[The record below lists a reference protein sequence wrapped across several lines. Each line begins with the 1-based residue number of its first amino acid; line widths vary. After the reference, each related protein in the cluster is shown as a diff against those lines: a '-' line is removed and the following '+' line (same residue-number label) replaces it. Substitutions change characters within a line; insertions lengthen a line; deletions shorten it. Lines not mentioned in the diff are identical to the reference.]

1 MVKTNPSKK
10 DSKSKKE
17 DTRVTNRK
25 KDGDNS
31 GNKDD
36 GPEIDE
42 VQFREILAQ
51 MFPSS
56 FANEQVELAKKRKS
70 NAKDEGKK
78 RKIRKRKEDSDVS
91 SEETSDDESA
101 SEEEAQV
108 SRQSKNKASKRSG
121 GAFTIFTISPA
132 GKLNNSKRSKRTR
145 REVSEDSE
153 CEESEES
160 NSSSSSSHAS
170 SAEDNG
176 SDSDS
181 ISTEELECED
191 DTLVEMFGGKDYD
204 PEEDSDYS
212 DEDDEYMNPQ
222 DKEETDS
229 SGTEDQNT
237 VSCSDKKQLRRS
249 KRLAD
254 KAIKSGTTNTNIP
267 PINLEEFE
275 SGLQTKLDGIPP
287 AFQSKCKNLW
297 HQFKQKLEKER
308 KSFVHNAKKEEKKQR
323 KGNLGQFRK
332 MLREGDVM
340 NDLKYFNR
348 VMSIDE
354 QKKALLEMEKV
365 KAFSTCDKP
374 YRLRLLEAPIPA
386 QVKAIALKKI
396 NALRYTAPGDSE
408 YNKLKK
414 WVDAFLQI
422 PFGKHSDLSLSLTD
436 GQTKCH
442 EFMNNAKTIL
452 DEAVYG
458 LDDAKLQIIQ
468 MLGQWISNPSA
479 IGSALAIHG
488 PMGTGKTTLVKEGI
502 SRILG
507 REFIFIALGGATD
520 SSFLEGHSYT
530 YEGSTWGKI
539 IDAIMQ
545 CKTMNPIIY
554 FDELDKVS
562 DTPRGEEIIGIL
574 THLTDTSQND
584 KFHDKYFNE
593 VEFDL
598 SKCLFIFSYNDPE
611 RVNPIL
617 RDRMYTIKTNGYTNN
632 QKVTIAEKHLIPK
645 LMPQVGFKPDE
656 VTISNETVNYI
667 TREYTS
673 EEEKGVR
680 SLKRR
685 LEIIFTKLNLY
696 RLLKPGTEMF
706 GQKIPESVEFPMTVT
721 PELVQELLKKEEKDT
736 KHWVMYS

>member
-1 MVKTNPSKK
+1 MVKTRQSKK
-10 DSKSKKE
+10 DSKAKE
-17 DTRVTNRK
+17 DTRVTSRK
-25 KDGDNS
+25 KNGDDGDKK
-31 GNKDD
+31 GN

-56 FANEQVELAKKRKS
+56 FADEQVELAKKRKS
-70 NAKDEGKK
+70 KTKSKDEGKK
-78 RKIRKRKEDSDVS
+78 RKIRKRKVDSDVS
-91 SEETSDDESA
+91 SEETSDDESG
-101 SEEEAQV
+101 SEDEEQV
-108 SRQSKNKASKRSG
+108 SRQDKKKTSKNKSG

-132 GKLNNSKRSKRTR
+132 GKVKNSKRPKRIR
-145 REVSEDSE
+145 CVSSDESEVEDSE
-153 CEESEES
+153 NSETS
-160 NSSSSSSHAS
+160 DSASHAS
-170 SAEDNG
+170 SAEDNCTC

-181 ISTEELECED
+181 VSTEELECED
-191 DTLVEMFGGKDYD
+191 DTLVEMFGGKDYN

-212 DEDDEYMNPQ
+212 DEDDEYL
-222 DKEETDS
+222 DS
-229 SGTEDQNT
+229 KGKDEQESSDEQ
-237 VSCSDKKQLRRS
+237 SDKAPLRRS
-249 KRLAD
+249 KRLAS
-254 KAIKSGTTNTNIP
+254 KVNKSETPNTNIP

-275 SGLQTKLDGIPP
+275 SGLQTKLDGVPP
-287 AFQSKCKNLW
+287 AFQNKCKNLW
-297 HQFKQKLEKER
+297 HSFKQKLEKER

-323 KGNLGQFRK
+323 KGNLGLFRK

-354 QKKALLEMEKV
+354 QKTALAEMEKV

-436 GQTKCH
+436 GQTRCH
-442 EFMNNAKTIL
+442 EFMNSAKSIL

-502 SRILG
+502 SKILG

-617 RDRMYTIKTNGYTNN
+617 RDRMYTIKTNGYTNS

-645 LMPQVGFKPDE
+645 LMPQVGFKPEE
-656 VTISNETVNYI
+656 VTIPNETVNYI

-706 GQKIPESVEFPMTVT
+706 GQKIPDSVEFPMTVT

>member
-1 MVKTNPSKK
+1 MVKSRPSKK
-10 DSKSKKE
+10 NSKTIE
-17 DTRVTNRK
+17 DNRVTSRK
-25 KDGDNS
+25 RNGDDG
-31 GNKDD
+31 GNKGN

-51 MFPSS
+51 IFPSS
-56 FANEQVELAKKRKS
+56 FADEQVDLAKKRKS
-70 NAKDEGKK
+70 KKTSNKKVKDEGKK
-78 RKIRKRKEDSDVS
+78 RKIRKRKVDSDVS
-91 SEETSDDESA
+91 SEDTSDESG
-101 SEEEAQV
+101 SEQEEKISSQGKKKK
-108 SRQSKNKASKRSG
+108 SS
-121 GAFTIFTISPA
+121 GAFTIFTISPS
-132 GKLNNSKRSKRTR
+132 GKVKNSNGPKRTR
-145 REVSEDSE
+145 SIASDESEDEQSE
-153 CEESEES
+153 NDESYDS
-160 NSSSSSSHAS
+160 TSHTS

-176 SDSDS
+176 SSSDSDS
-181 ISTEELECED
+181 VSTEELECED
-191 DTLVEMFGGKDYD
+191 DTLVEMCGGKDYN

-212 DEDDEYMNPQ
+212 DEDDEYLESQ
-222 DKEETDS
+222 VEEEQSYKEP
-229 SGTEDQNT
+229 
-237 VSCSDKKQLRRS
+237 LRRS
-249 KRLAD
+249 KRLASNVN
-254 KAIKSGTTNTNIP
+254 KSATPDTNIP
-267 PINLEEFE
+267 AINLEEFE

-287 AFQSKCKNLW
+287 AFQLKCKNLW
-297 HQFKQKLEKER
+297 NSFKQKLEKER
-308 KSFVHNAKKEEKKQR
+308 KSFIYNAKKEEKKQR

-354 QKKALLEMEKV
+354 QKTAIVEMEKV
-365 KAFSTCDKP
+365 RAFSTCDKP

-422 PFGKHSDLSLSLTD
+422 PFGKYSDLSLSLTD

-442 EFMNNAKTIL
+442 EFMNNAKIIL

-502 SRILG
+502 SKILG

-598 SKCLFIFSYNDPE
+598 SKCLFIFSYNEPE

-617 RDRMYTIKTNGYTNN
+617 RDRMYTIKTNGYTNS

-645 LMPQVGFKPDE
+645 LMPQVGFKPEE
-656 VTISNETVNYI
+656 VTIPNETVNYI

-706 GQKIPESVEFPMTVT
+706 GQKIPDSVVFPMTVT
-721 PELVQELLKKEEKDT
+721 PELVQVLLKKEKNDT

>member
-1 MVKTNPSKK
+1 MVKTRQSKK
-10 DSKSKKE
+10 ESRTKE
-17 DTRVTNRK
+17 DTRVTSRK
-25 KDGDNS
+25 KNDDDG
-31 GNKDD
+31 GNKGN
-36 GPEIDE
+36 GPEIDD

-51 MFPSS
+51 IFPSS
-56 FANEQVELAKKRKS
+56 FADEQVELAKKRKNS
-70 NAKDEGKK
+70 ANLSSGKK
-78 RKIRKRKEDSDVS
+78 RKIRKRKVDSDVS
-91 SEETSDDESA
+91 SEETSDEESDDDV
-101 SEEEAQV
+101 EQV
-108 SRQSKNKASKRSG
+108 SEPKKSHKNKRNTSL
-121 GAFTIFTISPA
+121 FTVFTISPK
-132 GKLNNSKRSKRTR
+132 GKLKNTKLSR
-145 REVSEDSE
+145 RNQRES
-153 CEESEES
+153 SEEEEEPECS
-160 NSSSSSSHAS
+160 HSSSDAS
-170 SAEDNG
+170 SAQDNG

-181 ISTEELECED
+181 VSTEELECED
-191 DTLVEMFGGKDYD
+191 DTLAEMFGGKDYD

-212 DEDDEYMNPQ
+212 DEDEDYPPA
-222 DKEETDS
+222 KCSDS
-229 SGTEDQNT
+229 SSG
-237 VSCSDKKQLRRS
+237 SDDTQDSPSQLRRS
-249 KRLAD
+249 KRLAA
-254 KAIKSGTTNTNIP
+254 KNEKGEKSVAKDIP

-275 SGLQTKLDGIPP
+275 SGLQTKLDGVPP
-287 AFQSKCKNLW
+287 AFQSKCKSLW
-297 HQFKQKLEKER
+297 HSFKQKLEKER
-308 KSFVHNAKKEEKKQR
+308 KSFVQNAKKEEKKQR

-348 VMSIDE
+348 VMSVDE
-354 QKKALLEMEKV
+354 QKAALAEMEKV

-374 YRLRLLEAPIPA
+374 YRLRLLEAPIPS

-436 GQTKCH
+436 GQSKCH
-442 EFMNNAKTIL
+442 DFMNNAKAIL
-452 DEAVYG
+452 DDAVYG

-468 MLGQWISNPSA
+468 MLGQWISNPTA

-502 SRILG
+502 SKILG

-617 RDRMYTIKTNGYTNN
+617 RDRMYTIKTNGYTNT

-656 VTISNETVNYI
+656 VTIPSETVSYI

-706 GQKIPESVEFPMTVT
+706 GQKIPDAVEFPMTVT
-721 PELVQELLKKEEKDT
+721 PELVQDLLKKEEKDT

>member
-1 MVKTNPSKK
+1 MAKTSQTKK
-10 DSKSKKE
+10 DAKSKKE
-17 DTRVTNRK
+17 DTRVTSRK
-25 KDGDNS
+25 QNGDDDGRK
-31 GNKDD
+31 GD

-51 MFPSS
+51 IFPSS
-56 FANEQVELAKKRKS
+56 FADQQVELAKKRKS
-70 NAKDEGKK
+70 NSGEKGKK
-78 RKIRKRKEDSDVS
+78 RKVRKRKVESDVS
-91 SEETSDDESA
+91 SEETSDESSSE
-101 SEEEAQV
+101 SEEEIIE
-108 SRQSKNKASKRSG
+108 SKKKNNEKHTSG
-121 GAFTIFTISPA
+121 FTIFTITPKGQLKNRKMRKST
-132 GKLNNSKRSKRTR
+132 KTK
-145 REVSEDSE
+145 VV
-153 CEESEES
+153 EESDSSEASS
-160 NSSSSSSHAS
+160 NDDDDCSEAS
-170 SAEDNG
+170 SAYDNG
-176 SDSDS
+176 SDSDTV
-181 ISTEELECED
+181 STEELECED
-191 DTLVEMFGGKDYD
+191 DTLAEMFGGKDYN

-212 DEDDEYMNPQ
+212 DDEDELPEPSRTCESGNSTNDETPI
-222 DKEETDS
+222 
-229 SGTEDQNT
+229 
-237 VSCSDKKQLRRS
+237 RRS
-249 KRLAD
+249 KRLAE
-254 KAIKSGTTNTNIP
+254 KAQKNAAPIKEIP

-275 SGLQTKLDGIPP
+275 SGLQTKLEGIPS

-297 HQFKQKLEKER
+297 HSFKEKLEKER
-308 KSFVHNAKKEEKKQR
+308 KSFVQNAKKEEKKQR
-323 KGNLGQFRK
+323 KGNLGHFRK

-348 VMSIDE
+348 VMSIEE
-354 QKKALLEMEKV
+354 QKVALAEMEKV
-365 KAFSTCDKP
+365 KAYSTCDKP

-386 QVKAIALKKI
+386 QIKAIALKKI

-422 PFGKHSDLSLSLTD
+422 PFGKHSELKLSLTD

-442 EFMNNAKTIL
+442 EFMNNAKSVL

-468 MLGQWISNPSA
+468 MLGQWISNPTA
-479 IGSALAIHG
+479 IGSAMAIHG

-502 SRILG
+502 SKILG

-645 LMPQVGFKPDE
+645 LMPQVGFKPEE
-656 VTISNETVNYI
+656 VTIPTDTVSFI

-721 PELVQELLKKEEKDT
+721 PELVQELLKKEEKDNR
-736 KHWVMYS
+736 HWVMYS

>member
-1 MVKTNPSKK
+1 MVKTRQSKK
-10 DSKSKKE
+10 ETKTKE
-17 DTRVTNRK
+17 DTRVTSRK
-25 KDGDNS
+25 KNGDDG
-31 GNKDD
+31 GNKGNGSDM
-36 GPEIDE
+36 DE
-42 VQFREILAQ
+42 VYYRKFLAQ

-56 FANEQVELAKKRKS
+56 FADEKVEEAKKRKS
-70 NAKDEGKK
+70 KSQSKNDGKK
-78 RKIRKRKEDSDVS
+78 RKIRKRTVDSDVS
-91 SEETSDDESA
+91 SEETSDDESN
-101 SEEEAQV
+101 SEKEEKV
-108 SRQSKNKASKRSG
+108 NKHSKKKCSKNR

-132 GKLNNSKRSKRTR
+132 GKIKGDKSHKRAR
-145 REVSEDSE
+145 RELSDESEG
-153 CEESEES
+153 EESES
-160 NSSSSSSHAS
+160 QNPLSSDSHSHAS

-181 ISTEELECED
+181 DSASTEELECED
-191 DTLVEMFGGKDYD
+191 DTFAELFGGKDYD

-212 DEDDEYMNPQ
+212 DEDDEYLDSVNQ
-222 DKEETDS
+222 ERSDKEPRR
-229 SGTEDQNT
+229 QN
-237 VSCSDKKQLRRS
+237 
-249 KRLAD
+249 KRLATEL
-254 KAIKSGTTNTNIP
+254 KNKSETANTRIP

-275 SGLQTKLDGIPP
+275 SGLQTKLEGIPP

-297 HQFKQKLEKER
+297 HSFKQKLEKER
-308 KSFVHNAKKEEKKQR
+308 KNFVQNAKKEEKKQR

-354 QKKALLEMEKV
+354 QKTALAEMEKV
-365 KAFSTCDKP
+365 KAYSTCDKP

-422 PFGKHSDLSLSLTD
+422 PFGKYSDLSLSLTD

-442 EFMNNAKTIL
+442 EFMNDAKSIL

-502 SRILG
+502 SKILG

-617 RDRMYTIKTNGYTNN
+617 RDRMYTIKTNGYTNS
-632 QKVTIAEKHLIPK
+632 QKVTIAEQHLIPK

-656 VTISNETVNYI
+656 VTIANETISYI
-667 TREYTS
+667 TREYTN

-706 GQKIPESVEFPMTVT
+706 GQKIPESVEFPMTVS

>member
-1 MVKTNPSKK
+1 MVKTRQSKK
-10 DSKSKKE
+10 ETKTKE
-17 DTRVTNRK
+17 DTRVTSRK
-25 KDGDNS
+25 KNGDDG
-31 GNKDD
+31 GNKGNGSDM
-36 GPEIDE
+36 DE
-42 VQFREILAQ
+42 VYFRKFLAQ

-56 FANEQVELAKKRKS
+56 FADEKVEEAKKRKS
-70 NAKDEGKK
+70 KSQSKNDGKK
-78 RKIRKRKEDSDVS
+78 RKIRKRTADSDVS
-91 SEETSDDESA
+91 SEETSDDESK
-101 SEEEAQV
+101 SEKEEKV
-108 SRQSKNKASKRSG
+108 NRQTKKKCSKNK

-132 GKLNNSKRSKRTR
+132 GKIKADKSQKRAR
-145 REVSEDSE
+145 RELSD
-153 CEESEES
+153 ESEGEETES
-160 NSSSSSSHAS
+160 QSSSDSHSHAS

-181 ISTEELECED
+181 DSVSTEELECED
-191 DTLVEMFGGKDYD
+191 DTFAELFGGKDYD

-212 DEDDEYMNPQ
+212 DEDDEYLNSVNQ
-222 DKEETDS
+222 DRCDKEPIR
-229 SGTEDQNT
+229 QN
-237 VSCSDKKQLRRS
+237 
-249 KRLAD
+249 KRLATEPNN
-254 KAIKSGTTNTNIP
+254 KLETANTKIP

-287 AFQSKCKNLW
+287 AFQSKCKSLW
-297 HQFKQKLEKER
+297 HSFKQKLEKER
-308 KSFVHNAKKEEKKQR
+308 KNFVHNAKKEEKKQR

-348 VMSIDE
+348 VMSVDE
-354 QKKALLEMEKV
+354 QKTALAEMEKV
-365 KAFSTCDKP
+365 KAYSTCDKP

-422 PFGKHSDLSLSLTD
+422 PFGKYSDLSLSLTD

-442 EFMNNAKTIL
+442 EFMNDAKSIL
-452 DEAVYG
+452 DDAVYG

-502 SRILG
+502 SKILG

-617 RDRMYTIKTNGYTNN
+617 RDRMYTIKTNGYTNS
-632 QKVTIAEKHLIPK
+632 QKVTIAEQHLIPK
-645 LMPQVGFKPDE
+645 LMPQVGFKPEE
-656 VTISNETVNYI
+656 VTIANETISYI
-667 TREYTS
+667 TREYTN